1 MEFHVKQLLQ
11 QGGYSCVIL
20 SEDGTVF
27 QSKKSG
33 IAPLM
38 DFIIKSQDKAREA
51 ADKVVG
57 KSAALLFLKMGAR
70 RVYGQVMSEHAK
82 KVFDAH
88 GVNCSYGKLVPYIV
102 NRRGDGMCPMEET
115 VLETDDAETAYCLL
129 CEKLKEMRN
138 KEGIQA

>member
-33 IAPLM
+33 ITPLM
-38 DFIIKSQDKAREA
+38 DFISENQTSAKEA

-57 KSAALLFLKMGAR
+57 GTSSNKS
-70 RVYGQVMSEHAK
+70 
-82 KVFDAH
+82 
-88 GVNCSYGKLVPYIV
+88 
-102 NRRGDGMCPMEET
+102 
-115 VLETDDAETAYCLL
+115 
-129 CEKLKEMRN
+129 
-138 KEGIQA
+138 